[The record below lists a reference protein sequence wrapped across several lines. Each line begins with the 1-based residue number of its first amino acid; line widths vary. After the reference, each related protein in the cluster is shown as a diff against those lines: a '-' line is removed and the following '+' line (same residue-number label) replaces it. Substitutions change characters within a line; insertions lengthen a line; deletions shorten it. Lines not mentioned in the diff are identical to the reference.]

1 MREETAERIRG
12 LYNFRRRRFK
22 VLSGMRPAEDGLTD
36 RSLNYQRLV
45 HELVN
50 AQRDAVVGL
59 RDDGSISA
67 AVMRRV
73 ERDLDLVELRLDA

>member
-1 MREETAERIRG
+1 M
-12 LYNFRRRRFK
+12 
-22 VLSGMRPAEDGLTD
+22 
-36 RSLNYQRLV
+36 

-73 ERDLDLVELRLDA
+73 EHDLDLEELRLDA